1 MGAPNSSTG
10 EMETAEGHV
19 TLARQPVLAGEAQM
33 PMRETFSKRKD
44 RLKNDDT
51 LKVVLW
57 ALVCVCVCGVD
68 VYQNTHEHTHI
79 HTLANKQT

>member
-1 MGAPNSSTG
+1 M
-10 EMETAEGHV
+10 
-19 TLARQPVLAGEAQM
+19 TLARQPVLAGEAQR
-33 PMRETFSKRKD
+33 PIRENFSKRKVD
-44 RLKNDDT
+44 RLKNDT

-57 ALVCVCVCGVD
+57 APVCVC